1 MNKKITLN
9 KIQLKDSINDTD
21 FLYAYKK
28 LLFKKTLDESEK
40 FLLLKFAVIFLNY
53 GEKELEKFGYKIILM
68 YSNLF
73 NDYIPL
79 YDIAINKNYIPVAK
93 FIEDKYFRS
102 NESEQTFHKLWMS
115 AYKENFKHI
124 RNNKV
129 IYFSAG
135 QKKSYEFSKN
145 TEDYIIVAPTSYG
158 KSELIIHKVEE
169 NLNKKICIIVPTK
182 SLLAQTRKNVQ
193 KNSIIKESWNKII
206 THPDMLSIIP
216 EKFIAILTQERLLR
230 LLQKHIDLN
239 FDIILI
245 DEAHNLIEKDSREI
259 LTIQDLNIL
268 KKRNPNVKYYY
279 FTPFLV
285 EPKKLKIFPD
295 NELLVNK
302 INEFIKVEKYLYCDL
317 LSENKNLNIYDQFLN
332 QSFPLEEEN
341 NNNIDNEFNF
351 IDKYAAKKNIIYLNR
366 PKHVEEFTNSI
377 ENPIEISE
385 EVQKIQNALK
395 DYLHEDYNLI
405 KSIGNGIVYHH
416 GGMPENVRQY
426 VENAF
431 SKIKEIKYVVTTSTL
446 IQGVNIP
453 AEKIFLLT
461 TIIGKNSNLN
471 ASQFKNLVGRVCR
484 FSEVFNNDTGDLR
497 LLEPE
502 VFVLKSKYHS
512 NAGSREEFLEKRVK
526 ANKITPD
533 EINNPLIKENLNI
546 LNDEDVKFLN
556 EAKEFQ
562 ENIEHGSTNLEN
574 PNITSSKIGKLC
586 FTNNIHDFNIH
597 QNEEIL
603 INNYN
608 ENKYIPQINSTNILI
623 SVIYNIFIKN
633 INFSETEAYSKK
645 KKYNKNFE
653 RLENIQAQKFYSMF
667 LDWRTSSTPYK
678 LMINQFLWYWN
689 TLDSTDKK
697 IYVGSK
703 WGECKL
709 RSTDF
714 IENYIDLNEKTVKQK
729 VNIAIL
735 RIKEEQEFIDYKLMP
750 YIEILNDLELIQPN
764 FYDKIKYG
772 TDDKQMITMLK
783 EGFSIELAKA
793 IKNGN
798 YSEYIEILDT
808 LKVDNRII
816 QKMKEN
822 NENEILMFE
831 IQYYINQ

>member
-1 MNKKITLN
+1 
-9 KIQLKDSINDTD
+9 
-21 FLYAYKK
+21 
-28 LLFKKTLDESEK
+28 
-40 FLLLKFAVIFLNY
+40 
-53 GEKELEKFGYKIILM
+53 
-68 YSNLF
+68 
-73 NDYIPL
+73 
-79 YDIAINKNYIPVAK
+79 
-93 FIEDKYFRS
+93 
-102 NESEQTFHKLWMS
+102 
-115 AYKENFKHI
+115 
-124 RNNKV
+124 
-129 IYFSAG
+129 
-135 QKKSYEFSKN
+135 
-145 TEDYIIVAPTSYG
+145 
-158 KSELIIHKVEE
+158 
-169 NLNKKICIIVPTK
+169 
-182 SLLAQTRKNVQ
+182 
-193 KNSIIKESWNKII
+193 
-206 THPDMLSIIP
+206 MLSIIP

-783 EGFSIELAKA
+783 EGFSIELAKE